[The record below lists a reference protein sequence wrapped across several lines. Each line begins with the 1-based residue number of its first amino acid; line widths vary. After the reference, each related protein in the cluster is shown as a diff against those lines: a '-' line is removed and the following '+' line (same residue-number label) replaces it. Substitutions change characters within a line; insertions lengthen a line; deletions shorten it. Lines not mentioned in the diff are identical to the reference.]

1 MSLPVP
7 DRLNPL
13 RAPAHWQAVDFISD
27 LHLQASEPATFE
39 RWRAFMERPARAQP
53 DALFILGDFLE
64 VWAGD
69 DLLKADAA
77 LGDSD
82 FWRSCFAVLKR
93 YSSERPV
100 YFMHGNRDFL
110 LGSAA
115 AAEGGLSLLDDPTLL
130 DFHGGRYLLSHGDA
144 LCVADHEYLRF
155 RAMVRSP
162 GWQSEFLAKPLSE
175 RLQITRALRER
186 SEAHKQAQGH
196 DPATWADVD
205 ADAARQWLTS
215 SGAVTLIH
223 GHTHRAGRVDLC
235 HGCERWV
242 LSDWDAQAQVPRGDY
257 LRLTLTGLERHSVYG
272 DLAA

>member
-69 DLLKADAA
+69 DLLKANEG
-77 LGDSD
+77 LGDSG
-82 FWRSCFAVLKR
+82 FWRDCFAILKR
-93 YSSERPV
+93 CSAERPV

-130 DFHGGRYLLSHGDA
+130 DFHGRRYLLSPGDA
-144 LCVADHEYLRF
+144 LCLADHEYLRF
-155 RAMVRSP
+155 RAMVRSS

-205 ADAARQWLTS
+205 RAAARHWLKAGGTNI
-215 SGAVTLIH
+215 LIH
-223 GHTHRAGRVDLC
+223 GHTHRAGRVDLG